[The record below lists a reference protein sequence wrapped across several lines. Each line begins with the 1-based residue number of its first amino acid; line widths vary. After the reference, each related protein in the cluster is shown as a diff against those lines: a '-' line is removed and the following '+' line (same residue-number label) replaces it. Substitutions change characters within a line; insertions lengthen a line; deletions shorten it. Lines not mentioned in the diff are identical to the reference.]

1 MEASLTGISDKLR
14 DTSARLR
21 EKNIF
26 VTEAYGSYIGRECLT
41 TERLEALET
50 LIRTGEAASIT
61 EAVSRYKAKNIKPA
75 E

>member
-1 MEASLTGISDKLR
+1 M
-14 DTSARLR
+14 
-21 EKNIF
+21 
-26 VTEAYGSYIGRECLT
+26 T